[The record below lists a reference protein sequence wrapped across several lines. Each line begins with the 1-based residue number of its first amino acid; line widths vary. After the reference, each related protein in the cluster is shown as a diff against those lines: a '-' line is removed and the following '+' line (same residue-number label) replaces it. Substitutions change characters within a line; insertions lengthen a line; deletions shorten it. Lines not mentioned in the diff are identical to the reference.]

1 MGQFDH
7 EVRRRHQ
14 EGLVRQHRPLRRY
27 HHVPWYCRPYAK
39 GDHRLGTT
47 DHEDQDHC
55 STREEILRMDWRIHP
70 GFTLNLPTDVDQ
82 QAGVRRIRTI
92 HRPQEVFLRRE
103 FPKQEPTTIG
113 LYTKKGFPAYGTR
126 FSRAYLFQF
135 SFFQLDLRFFLTSE
149 KRPNFLIPSL
159 KLYKLI
165 QKIKCTKLC
174 FSGLLIYC

>member
-1 MGQFDH
+1 
-7 EVRRRHQ
+7 
-14 EGLVRQHRPLRRY
+14 
-27 HHVPWYCRPYAK
+27 
-39 GDHRLGTT
+39 
-47 DHEDQDHC
+47 
-55 STREEILRMDWRIHP
+55 MDWRIHP

-82 QAGVRRIRTI
+82 QTRVRRIRTI

-103 FPKQEPTTIG
+103 FPKQEPSTIG
-113 LYTKKGFPAYGTR
+113 LRAWNS

-174 FSGLLIYC
+174 FSGLLIY